1 MSAVYPGI
9 ATAMIIIGIFTVIR
23 GLMPSVAD
31 DEQGITL
38 GVRVRRRWR
47 GMPKPMRWR
56 LGIGLGLGVAVLA
69 FTGFIPGLLL
79 VPALV
84 VVLPELLRAQPQP
97 EIEMLEALDRWIRV
111 LTASVRTGKSVP
123 QALRSTIN
131 QAPSLLSAALRGLVD
146 RLDDRWTLR
155 DSLQT
160 MADDLD
166 SADAD
171 AVLAALILVG
181 ERGGMGA
188 SATLQALSDSI
199 QDRLRAMREI
209 AAERAKPQFVVRQ
222 VTLITLTAI
231 AAGIVFAP
239 GYFAAFT
246 LPLGQILMLVLGS
259 CYLGS
264 LYILRRIATP
274 RRRERLLVRIHDQE
288 VSADA

>member
-1 MSAVYPGI
+1 MNAIYVAI
-9 ATAMIIIGIFTVIR
+9 AAAMIIAGIFVAL
-23 GLMPSVAD
+23 GGFLPSVAGHD
-31 DEQGITL
+31 L
-38 GVRVRRRWR
+38 SLSSRASRRWGGIPR
-47 GMPKPMRWR
+47 PMRWR
-56 LGIGLGLGVAVLA
+56 LAVGITAGIVVLA
-69 FTGFIPGLLL
+69 FTGFIPALLL

-123 QALRSTIN
+123 QALRATSS
-131 QAPSLLSAALRGLVD
+131 QAPALLVAPVRGLIV

-155 DSLQT
+155 DGLQA
-160 MADDLD
+160 MADELD

-181 ERGGMGA
+181 ERGGVGA

-199 QDRLRAMREI
+199 QDRLRAMREV

-222 VTLITLTAI
+222 VTVITVGAVGL
-231 AAGIVFAP
+231 GIVFAP
-239 GYFAAFT
+239 SYFQPFT
-246 LPLGQILMLVLGS
+246 TAPGQLLMLVLGS

-264 LYILRRIATP
+264 LYVLRRIATP
-274 RRRERLLVRIHDQE
+274 RRRERILVRLQPQE
-288 VSADA
+288 VIADA